1 MSEEGDYDCRRFLT
15 NAAMT
20 IATRIG
26 QGRLRHRAGG
36 GFLIRRF
43 LVTTGFRGKQA

>member
-1 MSEEGDYDCRRFLT
+1 MSEEVDYDRRRFLT

-26 QGRLRHRAGG
+26 QGALPHRAGD
-36 GFLIRRF
+36 GFPIRRF
-43 LVTTGFRGKQA
+43 LVTRCFRGKQP